1 MNKIYIA
8 GGGVAGMSAAMYLS
22 KKNIPVTIFEKSSKS
37 GQSRH
42 GDYEG
47 LENWIFDENI
57 SSFFYKIGFDYSK
70 IKSYSINNFKV
81 HVLNK
86 EPLLVKNKEPFFYLV
101 KRGDKNNDFDKI
113 K

>member
-1 MNKIYIA
+1 MKEVNIA
-8 GGGVAGMSAAMYLS
+8 GSGIAGMSAAIYLS
-22 KKNIPVTIFEKSSKS
+22 SKGIPVTIQERKSRP

-70 IKSYSINNFKV
+70 IKSHPVYKFKV
-81 HVLNK
+81 HVLNE

-101 KRGDKNNDFDKI
+101 KRGEKNNDF
-113 K
+113 